1 MQRLD
6 VSCAVQPIYGSLGAK
21 GLIWPSLY
29 LSQKIVSTPPAFQD
43 VEQTSSQCCK
53 IP

>member
-6 VSCAVQPIYGSLGAK
+6 VSCAVRHIHRVYISLGAK
-21 GLIWPSLY
+21 GLKHHTFGAYKKPEEE
-29 LSQKIVSTPPAFQD
+29 KN
-43 VEQTSSQCCK
+43 